1 MEATAVPDEL
11 RDVLDRIDASALVDM
26 LIVSVAIYWAL
37 LLIRGTTAM
46 TVLRGVGV
54 LLLGA
59 FALSRVFDLLVI
71 NWILSNAV
79 TGLVIAM
86 VVIFQPEIRRG
97 LERLGRTGL
106 RSSLHTDER
115 RDALD
120 LVVRAAGQ
128 LARQHLGALIVVER
142 ETGLQEVI
150 DTGIPLD
157 GELSVELLLSI
168 FVTSSPLHDGA
179 VIVHGDRL
187 VAAGCTL
194 PLSEAPLPAEYG
206 MRHRAAIGLTERS
219 DAVVVVVSEERG
231 VMSISSSG
239 RMVPDLDETRM
250 SRQLHRLF
258 GLAPHDP
265 PEAGAERAA
274 GAEHRAS

>member
-1 MEATAVPDEL
+1 MPDEL
-11 RDVLDRIDASALVDM
+11 REVLDRIDVSALVDM
-26 LIVSVAIYWAL
+26 LIVSIAIYWAL
-37 LLIRGTTAM
+37 LVIRGTTAM

-59 FALSRVFDLLVI
+59 FALSRVFDLLVV

-106 RSSLHTDER
+106 RSALRTDEQ

-120 LVVRAAGQ
+120 VIVRASGQ
-128 LARQHLGALIVVER
+128 LARQRRGALIVVER

-150 DTGIPLD
+150 DTGIALD
-157 GELSVELLLSI
+157 SELSVELLLSI

-179 VIVHGDRL
+179 AIVHGNRL

-219 DAVVVVVSEERG
+219 DAAVIIISEERG
-231 VMSISSSG
+231 VMSIASSG
-239 RMVPDLDETRM
+239 RLVPDLDEVPM

-258 GLAPHDP
+258 DLIAH
-265 PEAGAERAA
+265 ESSEMSSQQSTVAG
-274 GAEHRAS
+274 HRIS

>member
-1 MEATAVPDEL
+1 MPDEL
-11 RDVLDRIDASALVDM
+11 REVLDRIDVSALVDM
-26 LIVSVAIYWAL
+26 LIVSIAIYWAL
-37 LLIRGTTAM
+37 LVIRGTTAM

-59 FALSRVFDLLVI
+59 FALSRVFDLLVV

-106 RSSLHTDER
+106 HSALHTDEQ
-115 RDALD
+115 RDTLD
-120 LVVRAAGQ
+120 IVVRASGQ
-128 LARQHLGALIVVER
+128 LARQRRGALVVLER

-150 DTGIPLD
+150 DTGIALD
-157 GELSVELLLSI
+157 SELSVELLLSI

-179 VIVHGDRL
+179 VIVHGNRL

-206 MRHRAAIGLTERS
+206 MRHRAALGLTERS
-219 DAVVVVVSEERG
+219 DAAVVIISEERG

-239 RMVPDLDETRM
+239 RLVPDLDEVRM
-250 SRQLHRLF
+250 SRHLHRLF
-258 GLAPHDP
+258 DLNSYEP
-265 PEAGAERAA
+265 PEVPSQQSTVAG
-274 GAEHRAS
+274 HRSS